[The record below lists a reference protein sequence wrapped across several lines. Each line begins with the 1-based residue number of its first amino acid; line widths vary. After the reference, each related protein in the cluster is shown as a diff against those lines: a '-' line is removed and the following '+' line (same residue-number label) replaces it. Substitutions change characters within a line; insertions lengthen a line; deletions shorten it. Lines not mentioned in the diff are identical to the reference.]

1 MNIAAGTARTRAV
14 AAMVASSL
22 LLLLAF
28 VSPAAAPAQAPSG
41 AQASIVHGK
50 SASIRDWPWQ
60 VALAVSKHVR
70 PGQSPQQRSFCG
82 GSLLAPDLVITAG
95 HCVADVPGSKVTHI
109 SVISG
114 RTFLNNRSAGE
125 ETDVARRYMPTYSN
139 GRRKFDISGGAADW
153 DVALLKL
160 RHPVSSPSITIA
172 GNDER
177 DAWKTG
183 QEVKTTGWGITNPR
197 QRIVVNGLR
206 IAGQVMQPERICRD
220 WDGKAFNP
228 KHMVCFGAPS
238 IHASACNG
246 DSGGPLMAPVT
257 SAAGKEYRLV
267 GLTSFGD
274 GYCRGAIPSVDT
286 RVADQPIRGWVA
298 RTARKATGADV
309 VGHGGVAPA
318 VRDWCRVPDL
328 FGLSL
333 AVAKGELVRNNC
345 RLGSIELDS
354 ISNLR
359 KGSVTYSNYLPH
371 WLAKPGAKVKI
382 GRAR

>member
-14 AAMVASSL
+14 VAVVASSL

-41 AQASIVHGK
+41 AQASIVNGK
-50 SASIRDWPWQ
+50 AASIQDWPWQ

-95 HCVADVPGSKVTHI
+95 HCVADVPKAKVAHI

-153 DVALLKL
+153 DVAMLKL
-160 RHPVSSPSITIA
+160 RHPVSSAPIAIA
-172 GNDER
+172 GNDEKDSWR
-177 DAWKTG
+177 TG
-183 QEVKTTGWGITNPR
+183 QAVKTTGWGVTDPR
-197 QRIVVNGLR
+197 QRIVTNGLR
-206 IAGQVMQPERICRD
+206 IAGQVMQPERICRR
-220 WDGKAFNP
+220 WDGRAFDPN
-228 KHMVCFGAPS
+228 HMVCFGAPS

-257 SAAGKEYRLV
+257 TAAGRVHRLV

-286 RVADQPIRGWVA
+286 RVADQPIRGWVK
-298 RTARKATGADV
+298 RTAMKATGADV
-309 VGHGGVAPA
+309 IGHGGVAPA

-328 FGLSL
+328 FALSL
-333 AVAKGELVRNNC
+333 VSAKIELLQNNC
-345 RLGSIELDS
+345 RLGSVQRDS
-354 ISNLR
+354 SRGLR
-359 KGSVTYSNYLPH
+359 RGSVTYTNYLPH
-371 WLAKPGAKVKI
+371 WLAKPGAKVKVS
-382 GRAR
+382 RAR

>member
-1 MNIAAGTARTRAV
+1 MNTAAGTARIRAV
-14 AAMVASSL
+14 SAVVASSL

-28 VSPAAAPAQAPSG
+28 TSPAAARPQEPSG

-50 SASIRDWPWQ
+50 QASIRDWPWQ
-60 VALAVSKHVR
+60 VALAVSSHGR
-70 PGQSPQQRSFCG
+70 PGQSPRTRTFCG

-95 HCVADVPGSKVTHI
+95 HCVADVPKSKVNHI

-125 ETDVARRYMPTYSN
+125 ETDVARRYMPTYRN
-139 GRRKFDISGGAADW
+139 GERKYDVSAGAADW

-160 RHPVSSPSITIA
+160 RHPVPSPSITIA

-177 DAWKTG
+177 KSWRTG
-183 QEVKTTGWGITNPR
+183 QAVKTTGWGITNPN
-197 QRIVVNGLR
+197 QRSVVNGLR
-206 IAGQVMQPERICRD
+206 IAGQVMQPERICRR

-257 SAAGKEYRLV
+257 TAAGKEYRLV

-286 RVADQPIRGWVA
+286 RVADQPIRGWVK
-298 RTARKATGADV
+298 RTAMKAAGVDV
-309 VGHGGVAPA
+309 IGHGGVAPA

-333 AVAKGELVRNNC
+333 AVAKSQLLLNNC
-345 RLGSIELDS
+345 RLGSIQRDS
-354 ISNLR
+354 VRGLSM
-359 KGSVTYSNYLPH
+359 GSVTYSNYLPH
-371 WLAKPGAKVKI
+371 WLAKPGAKVKV
-382 GRAR
+382 GRTR